1 MAPPPFLHNCVKKGG
16 VPLST
21 VSIDMARR
29 YRSKQ
34 KPKQD
39 FSQKPTEAVIDSLS
53 HEGRGV
59 AHIDGKAT
67 FIRGALPGEEVS
79 FVYTVQKRSHA
90 EGEVKEIIKASPDR
104 VEPKCPHYAICG
116 GCSLQHLSSEAQ
128 IKYKQQS
135 MLDGLK
141 HIGKVV
147 PKEIFDPI
155 TGDLWAYRS
164 RARLGVRYVAK
175 QDKVLIGFRQRQGK
189 SLADMDSCEV
199 LHQDVGKKLH
209 LFQAFIYKLESRDSI
224 SQIEV
229 AIGDNA
235 IALIV
240 RHLKPLSDQD
250 QAMWIAFVKEHG
262 YQLYLQPKGDESIHC
277 IYSEDKH
284 ALYFQ
289 HKEFNCKIH
298 FKPQDF
304 FQVNTRI
311 NRQMVPRALA
321 LLNLTGTEM
330 VLDLFC
336 GLGNFTLP
344 IAINAKH
351 VTGIEGDQGMVNRA
365 REIAIANGVMN
376 SDYFVCNL
384 MAEAKALK
392 SEPWLKKTY
401 DCIVLD
407 PPRSGAKEI
416 IQCFGKL
423 KAKRIVYISCQP
435 ATLARDA
442 GELVHTHGYTL
453 VGAGVMDMFP
463 QTAHMESIAVFE
475 KM

>member
-1 MAPPPFLHNCVKKGG
+1 
-16 VPLST
+16 
-21 VSIDMARR
+21 MARR
-29 YRSKQ
+29 HRSKQ
-34 KPKQD
+34 KPKQNL
-39 FSQKPTEAVIDSLS
+39 SQKPIQAVIDSLS

-67 FIRGALPGEEVS
+67 FISGALPGEKVS
-79 FVYTVQKRSHA
+79 FIYILQKRNHA
-90 EGEVKEIIKASPDR
+90 EGVVKEIIEPSPDR

-128 IKYKQQS
+128 IKYKQKS

-141 HIGKVV
+141 HIGKVE

-189 SLADMDSCEV
+189 ALADMDSCEV
-199 LHQDVGKKLH
+199 LPQSIGKKLH
-209 LFQAFIYKLESRDSI
+209 LFQTFIYKLESRDSI

-229 AIGDNA
+229 AIGDDA

-240 RHLKPLSDQD
+240 RHLKPLSGQD
-250 QAMWIAFVKEHG
+250 QTMWIAFAKEHG
-262 YQLYLQPKGDESIHC
+262 YQLYLQAKGPESIHC
-277 IYSEDKH
+277 VYSEDKH
-284 ALYFQ
+284 QLYFH

-304 FQVNTRI
+304 FQVNASI
-311 NRQMVPRALA
+311 NRQMVPRVLQ
-321 LLNLTGTEM
+321 LLNLTGTET

-344 IAINAKH
+344 IARNAKH
-351 VTGIEGDQGMVNRA
+351 VTGIEGDLGMVNRA
-365 REIAIANGVMN
+365 RQMATVNGVTN
-376 SDYFVCNL
+376 SDYFVSNL
-384 MAEAKALK
+384 MAEAKDLK
-392 SEPWLKKTY
+392 SEPWLKKKY

-416 IQCFGKL
+416 IQHFGKL
-423 KAKRIVYISCQP
+423 KAKRIVYISCHP

-442 GELVHTHGYTL
+442 GELVHTHGYKL

-463 QTAHMESIAVFE
+463 QTAHVESIAVFE
-475 KM
+475 RM